1 MIRQES
7 WSDLCVAEEDFS
19 FQNGPNFERGMKTN
33 LLKKEIEM
41 IIVVFG
47 VCGSGKTTI
56 GKKLSLELQIPF
68 YDADDFHPQANIE
81 KMASGIH

>member
-1 MIRQES
+1 M
-7 WSDLCVAEEDFS
+7 CVAEEDFS
-19 FQNGPNFERGMKTN
+19 FQNGPYFERGMKTS

-68 YDADDFHPQANIE
+68 YDADYFHPQANIE

>member
-1 MIRQES
+1 MDPI
-7 WSDLCVAEEDFS
+7 LKEEWRKVF
-19 FQNGPNFERGMKTN
+19 
-33 LLKKEIEM
+33 LKKEIEM